1 MYCAAGRA
9 VMAHASFRAIK
20 AKGRLPT
27 QEPGIKNRGAVSM
40 FSGWTIWGSNVPNLF
55 ACFYPVGGITLWP

>member
-1 MYCAAGRA
+1 
-9 VMAHASFRAIK
+9 
-20 AKGRLPT
+20 
-27 QEPGIKNRGAVSM
+27 M